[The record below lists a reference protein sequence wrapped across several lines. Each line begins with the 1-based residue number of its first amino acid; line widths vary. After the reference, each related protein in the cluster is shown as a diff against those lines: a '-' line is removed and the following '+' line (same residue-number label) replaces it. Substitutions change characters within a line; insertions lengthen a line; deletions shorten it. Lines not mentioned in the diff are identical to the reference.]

1 MQAERSV
8 YSVPAAIRCARRPST
23 ANSSFMTRRAWYESL
38 ILLASCAACT
48 ASPASRA
55 ATAAVPI
62 ATPAASATAASP
74 APAPPDKDYY
84 LFAAAEG
91 NDQIALIRFGPSGIH
106 VERTSVT
113 GIMPSDI
120 DGPHGVALSPDGRFY
135 YVTTAHGTPFGFL
148 WKYATANDSLAG
160 RVMLGNFP
168 ATAQV
173 TPDGAFIYV
182 VNFNLYGEMVPSSM
196 SIVSTD
202 EMVEVARVTTCTM
215 PHGSRINPQGT
226 KQYSGCMMDDVLVE
240 IDTRDFGVSR
250 HFSLTRGK
258 EQGMSGPPGVHAAA
272 GAAHDMAGHGMEMP
286 KPGDVSCSP
295 TWAQPSAD
303 GATIFV
309 ACNKSSEIVEV
320 DAASWTMKRRF
331 PTGNGVYNLAV
342 TRDGKYLVGTN
353 KRDKSVSVIDVATAA
368 EAARI
373 PTSRRV
379 ASGVAISSDDR
390 YAFVTQEGVG
400 SEPGAVDVID
410 LRALRKVAT
419 VDIGQQ
425 AGGIDFWKAVPPR

>member
-1 MQAERSV
+1 MSVRSSLPNV
-8 YSVPAAIRCARRPST
+8 AA
-23 ANSSFMTRRAWYESL
+23 
-38 ILLASCAACT
+38 LALAAAC
-48 ASPASRA
+48 ASQPASRA
-55 ATAAVPI
+55 EQSAPLAAPSVPSATGPI
-62 ATPAASATAASP
+62 APV
-74 APAPPDKDYY
+74 PPEMDYY
-84 LFAAAEG
+84 LFAASEG

-106 VERTSVT
+106 VERTTTT

-196 SIVSTD
+196 SIVAAD

-226 KQYSGCMMDDVLVE
+226 KQYSGCMMDDLAVE
-240 IDTRDFGVSR
+240 IDTRGFGVSR
-250 HFSLTRGK
+250 HFLLTNGK
-258 EQGMSGPPGVHAAA
+258 EQGMSGAPAIAAA
-272 GAAHDMAGHGMEMP
+272 ADHAAHDMAGHGMAMP
-286 KPGDVSCSP
+286 KPGDVTCSP
-295 TWAQPSAD
+295 TWVQPSSD
-303 GATIFV
+303 GSRIFV
-309 ACNKSSEIVEV
+309 ACNKSSDIVEIDV
-320 DAASWTMKRRF
+320 ASWTMTRRF
-331 PTGNGVYNLAV
+331 PAGNGVYNLAV
-342 TRDGKYLVGTN
+342 TRDGRYLVTTN
-353 KRDKSVSVIDVATAA
+353 KRDKSASVIDIATGR

-373 PTSRRV
+373 PTTRRV

-410 LRALRKVAT
+410 LRALQKVAT
-419 VDIGQQ
+419 IDIGQQ